1 MSRPW
6 DSGVRSPA
14 RGVTSTAVRG
24 ENLPMK
30 GSGGHGNAALPRRAE
45 VLAGLSVAIDLGL
58 GQPAEHMVRSATI
71 ACRLSDRLGLDLV
84 QRGTVYYATLV
95 MWIGCHA
102 DSQEYARWFGDDIAV
117 RHEAFL
123 VDWSGMPYLRFLLAN
138 VAKGEPFPQRLKV
151 LGTLL
156 RDARGQLATLIHS
169 HCASAATLARHIG
182 LSEEVATT
190 LAYTFERYDGQGLP
204 AGASGEQIPIEM
216 RVAQFADVAE
226 VHHRMYGMEAVIALA
241 SSRRG
246 GQFDPAVVDAVLA
259 SPEELFASTSDSDVW
274 GDALDQAPDQEV
286 RLTDEGLDRLVCAI
300 GDFVDLKCPFTLG
313 HSRAVATLSAGAG
326 QWLGTRPSDVSTLR
340 RAGHLHDLGR
350 LGVSNQVWSKSDDLS
365 PSEWERVRMHPYLTE
380 RVLDRIPGLD
390 PVRRVA
396 RAHHE
401 HLDGTGYPLGLGGSM
416 LGRSERIL
424 AAAVAYQ
431 SALEP
436 RPYREAMTPEQAMAR
451 LRARSRSGA
460 LDAECV
466 EAVLAVAGHPTT
478 RLRRDDLLTPRE
490 CEVLGLAARG
500 FTNREIANQLVLSE
514 KTVRNHVERTYTKV
528 GATNRV
534 GASLYA
540 LQHGL
545 VPLLTEAEE
554 RP

>member
-1 MSRPW
+1 MFRAGHA
-6 DSGVRSPA
+6 GVRSFEQGDQ
-14 RGVTSTAVRG
+14 RCQ
-24 ENLPMK
+24 EEQNLPMK
-30 GSGGHGNAALPRRAE
+30 DSGRHGDGALPRRVE
-45 VLAGLSVAIDLGL
+45 VLAALSVAIDLGL
-58 GQPAEHMVRSATI
+58 GQPAEHMARSATI
-71 ACRLSDRLGLDLV
+71 ACRLADRLGLDPE

-117 RHEAFL
+117 RHEAYL

-138 VAKGEPFPQRLKV
+138 VAKGEPLPQRLKV
-151 LGTLL
+151 LGTLF
-156 RDARGQLATLIHS
+156 RNARGQLATLIHS

-204 AGASGEQIPIEM
+204 VGASGDQIPIEM
-216 RVAQFADVAE
+216 RIAQFADVAE
-226 VHHRMYGMEAVIALA
+226 VHHRTYGIDAVIEMAN
-241 SSRRG
+241 SRRG
-246 GQFDPAVVDAVLA
+246 GQFDPAVVDAVLT
-259 SPEELFASTSDSDVW
+259 SPEELFASAPGSGVW
-274 GDALDQAPDQEV
+274 RDALDQAPDQEV

-313 HSRAVATLSAGAG
+313 HSRSVATLSAGAS
-326 QWLGTRPSDVSTLR
+326 QWLDARPGDVSTLR

-350 LGVSNQVWSKSDDLS
+350 LGVSNQVWSKAGDLS

-380 RVLDRIPGLD
+380 RVLDRIPGLG
-390 PVRRVA
+390 PVRTVA

-401 HLDGTGYPLGLGGSM
+401 HLDGTGYPLGLAGSM

-436 RPYREAMTPEQAMAR
+436 RPYREAMSPKQAMAR
-451 LRARSRSGA
+451 LRARGRSGA

-478 RLRRDDLLTPRE
+478 RLRREDLLTPRE
-490 CEVLGLAARG
+490 CEVLGLVSRG
-500 FTNREIANQLVLSE
+500 LTNREIANQLVLSE
-514 KTVRNHVERTYTKV
+514 KTVRNHVERTYTKI

-545 VPLLTEAEE
+545 TSLLSEAE
-554 RP
+554 R